1 MTILAKALVHGAT
14 HRHGDSFWAVVLR
27 HLSVWRHRQ
36 TSRAALRA
44 LDARLLYD
52 AGIHPDDAR
61 EEARKPF
68 WRA

>member
-1 MTILAKALVHGAT
+1 MTILAKALVRGAT
-14 HRHGDSFWAVVLR
+14 RWQGESFWAVVIR
-27 HLSVWRHRQ
+27 HLAVWRHRH